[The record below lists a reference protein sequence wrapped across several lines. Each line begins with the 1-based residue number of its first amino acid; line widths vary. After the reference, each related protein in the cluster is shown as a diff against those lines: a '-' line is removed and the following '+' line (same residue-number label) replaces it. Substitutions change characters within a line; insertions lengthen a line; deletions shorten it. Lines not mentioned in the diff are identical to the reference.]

1 MVNKKKITNMNKTK
15 VFILSND
22 DLTSNIIFS
31 SLFGQKEIEVV
42 GIGFTTTIVSKKE
55 SKLLGPFVVLKKT
68 FLNYWLFLV
77 ITNGLFKVFECLKP
91 NAKLGS
97 WLVSVKNIAK
107 RKNIPI
113 YYSANFN
120 SSEFLEILS
129 KSNVDILAIRM
140 NQILNEKVLNT
151 PKLGTICSHSS
162 LLPSYKGI
170 AGEFNA
176 MAQGEHLIG
185 SSIFNVELVL
195 DEGHVLF
202 QRTFKTIPN
211 KNLLYHLLK
220 NNIIAKH
227 LLRKAV
233 IEIGRA
239 QDISRFCVEND
250 YESSY
255 FSWPSKRAYGLY
267 KKRGYKLL
275 TFTDLMYLI
284 RKCLLF

>member
-1 MVNKKKITNMNKTK
+1 MNKIK

-31 SLFGQKEIEVV
+31 SLFGQEEIEVV
-42 GIGFTTTIVSKKE
+42 GIGFTTTIVFKKE
-55 SKLLGPFVVLKKT
+55 SKLLGPFIVLKKT

-77 ITNGLFKVFECLKP
+77 ITNGLFKIFERLKP

-97 WLVSVKNIAK
+97 WLVSIKNIAK
-107 RKNIPI
+107 RKNIPV

-120 SSEFLEILS
+120 GSEFLEILR
-129 KSNVDILAIRM
+129 KSNVDILTIRI
-140 NQILNEKVLNT
+140 NQILNENVLNT
-151 PKLGTICSHSS
+151 PKFGTICTHSS
-162 LLPSYKGI
+162 LLPSFKGI

-176 MAQGEHLIG
+176 IAQGEHFIG

-202 QRTFKTIPN
+202 QRTFKTRPN
-211 KNLLYHLLK
+211 KSLLYHLLK

-233 IEIGRA
+233 IEVGRA
-239 QDISRFCVEND
+239 KGTSRFCVEND

-255 FSWPSKRAYGLY
+255 FSWPSKSAYGLY

-284 RKCLLF
+284 RKCLF